1 LEKVCS
7 SRRKLR
13 CWWGAGQICLHDLAR
28 GGHPK
33 VDEDE
38 DGDVEDEEEDD
49 GDGDDEDE
57 EEDGNGKGSS
67 WSYCCLRSGHDLC
80 NFWFC
85 VPVVLDNVLN
95 IINVKVC
102 VTG

>member
-1 LEKVCS
+1 MIAVLTAQVLEKVCS

-13 CWWGAGQICLHDLAR
+13 CWWGAGQIRLLDLAC

-38 DGDVEDEEEDD
+38 DGD
-49 GDGDDEDE
+49 
-57 EEDGNGKGSS
+57 EEDGEEDGSGKGSW
-67 WSYCCLRSGHDLC
+67 WSICCLQSGHDLC